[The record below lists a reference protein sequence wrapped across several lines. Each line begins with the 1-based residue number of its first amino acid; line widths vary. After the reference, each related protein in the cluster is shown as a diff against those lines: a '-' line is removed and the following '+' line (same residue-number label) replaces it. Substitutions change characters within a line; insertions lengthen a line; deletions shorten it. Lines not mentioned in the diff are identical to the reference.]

1 MSALSSSPSPSP
13 SSSTT
18 TTTTMS
24 SCFCILSL
32 ISISLLVS
40 ASVSASASISISG
53 GSSILVTAF
62 STRTTTSYN
71 NKNNKNNKNRQQ
83 QQQQQYRR
91 SFSNDN
97 NNGSSQQFLS
107 SISSSSSPSAL
118 TLAACDISSA
128 MELPVVNELVSSYG
142 YCLKNHF
149 FPTQSI
155 TNAVLTM
162 VGDGFAQSK
171 ENSDNNSNSQEQEQE
186 QQQQQNQESVYDP
199 KRGMTYFFK
208 GLGSGIL
215 WAIWFEQADVL
226 SKELTQSTLSHYHI
240 PSLPSQQQ
248 HIETALQTIISILME
263 QFLICP
269 ILFATWDI
277 PITSIMSGTDVK
289 QIPKQIDD
297 KLIPLLTANAKVWTL
312 VNVITYNIP
321 LQYRLLFTSGAS
333 IVSETINSGI
343 TSKQGIEVTPVPV
356 VPQQQTIQIIN
367 NKRNLG
373 ETTIDRTTPVLATA
387 TIAATTVGGGGGRMK
402 LRNTNSTFVAL

>member
-1 MSALSSSPSPSP
+1 
-13 SSSTT
+13 
-18 TTTTMS
+18 MS

-32 ISISLLVS
+32 ISISLLI
-40 ASVSASASISISG
+40 SASASISILG

-62 STRTTTSYN
+62 STTTTTTTSYN
-71 NKNNKNNKNRQQ
+71 NNNNKNNKNR

-97 NNGSSQQFLS
+97 SNGSSQQFLLS
-107 SISSSSSPSAL
+107 SISSSSSSAL

-128 MELPVVNELVSSYG
+128 MEIPVVNELVSSYG

-171 ENSDNNSNSQEQEQE
+171 ENSDNNSNSQEQE
-186 QQQQQNQESVYDP
+186 QQQNQESVYDP

-343 TSKQGIEVTPVPV
+343 TSKQGIEIEITPVPV
-356 VPQQQTIQIIN
+356 PVSVSVPQQQTIQIIS

-373 ETTIDRTTPVLATA
+373 ETTIDRTTTPVLATA

>member
-1 MSALSSSPSPSP
+1 MVTAF
-13 SSSTT
+13 STT
-18 TTTTMS
+18 TTTTT
-24 SCFCILSL
+24 I
-32 ISISLLVS
+32 
-40 ASVSASASISISG
+40 
-53 GSSILVTAF
+53 
-62 STRTTTSYN
+62 SYN
-71 NKNNKNNKNRQQ
+71 NNNKKNNKNR

-107 SISSSSSPSAL
+107 SISSSSAL
-118 TLAACDISSA
+118 TSLAACDISSA

-171 ENSDNNSNSQEQEQE
+171 ENSDNNNNNNNNQEQQ

-343 TSKQGIEVTPVPV
+343 TSKQGIEITPVPVPVPV
-356 VPQQQTIQIIN
+356 VPQQQQTIQIIN

>member
-1 MSALSSSPSPSP
+1 
-13 SSSTT
+13 
-18 TTTTMS
+18 MS

-32 ISISLLVS
+32 ISISLLI
-40 ASVSASASISISG
+40 SASASISILG

-62 STRTTTSYN
+62 STTTTTTTISYN
-71 NKNNKNNKNRQQ
+71 NNNKKNNKNR

-107 SISSSSSPSAL
+107 SISSSASAL

-128 MELPVVNELVSSYG
+128 MEIPVVNELVSSYG

-171 ENSDNNSNSQEQEQE
+171 ENSDNNSNSQEQE
-186 QQQQQNQESVYDP
+186 QQQNQESVYDP

-356 VPQQQTIQIIN
+356 VPQQTIQIIS

>member
-1 MSALSSSPSPSP
+1 MP
-13 SSSTT
+13 
-18 TTTTMS
+18 

-32 ISISLLVS
+32 ISISISISISILVS
-40 ASVSASASISISG
+40 ASISASISG
-53 GSSILVTAF
+53 GSSILITAF
-62 STRTTTSYN
+62 STTTTSSYNN
-71 NKNNKNNKNRQQ
+71 NKNNNRSK
-83 QQQQQYRR
+83 YRR
-91 SFSNDN
+91 SFSNDHEDDDNNNNNN
-97 NNGSSQQFLS
+97 NNGSS
-107 SISSSSSPSAL
+107 SSSSAL
-118 TLAACDISSA
+118 NLACISSA

-142 YCLKNHF
+142 YCLKYHF

-171 ENSDNNSNSQEQEQE
+171 ENSDNNNEQE
-186 QQQQQNQESVYDP
+186 QQQQKELERSVNNVYNKHYENENEIENESYTSSTYDP

-215 WAIWFEQADVL
+215 WALWFEQADML
-226 SKELTQSTLSHYHI
+226 SRELTQSTLSHYHI
-240 PSLPSQQQ
+240 PSSLQS
-248 HIETALQTIISILME
+248 HIETILQTMINILME

-269 ILFATWDI
+269 ILFTLWDI
-277 PITSIMSGTDVK
+277 PITSVMRGTEVK

-333 IVSETINSGI
+333 IVSETINSSI
-343 TSKQGIEVTPVPV
+343 TSKQEIQIPVEQ
-356 VPQQQTIQIIN
+356 VPQTSQISSNTN
-367 NKRNLG
+367 NNRNLG
-373 ETTIDRTTPVLATA
+373 DAIDSTTPVLA
-387 TIAATTVGGGGGRMK
+387 AAAVGGGRME